1 MINLKIDPEFQSQI
15 PPLTD
20 DEFKQLEE
28 NILKEGKLISPL
40 IVWNNTLVDGHNRYA
55 ILQKHPEIYF
65 STMPLRFANREE
77 ALAWICKN
85 QLGRRNLTPEQK
97 KFLIGKQYSVEH
109 RKPGGNGNNQYTTAT
124 QEAVQEELCQIDT
137 IPPTSAETSIRKQ
150 IAERNNVSES
160 YVARP
165 EKFMHGVEIMEQM
178 VPGMQEK
185 TLSGQFKVRDAD
197 MHRLARADFPNRKQI
212 VHEILHPEDRPAPQK
227 RIYGINYS
235 ALEAAVRRIQQDVDF
250 LMKYLSKVPDD
261 AYVKVETT
269 KILKRHKAYMAQ
281 FEELLNDEK
290 IA

>member
-28 NILKEGKLISPL
+28 NILKEGKLLSPL

-65 STMPLRFANREE
+65 STMPLPFESREE
-77 ALAWICKN
+77 VLAWICKN

-109 RKPGGNGNNQYTTAT
+109 RKPGGNGNNQYTATT

-137 IPPTSAETSIRKQ
+137 IPPTSAEASIRKQ

-160 YVARP
+160 YVARS
-165 EKFMHGVEIMEQM
+165 EKFMRGVEIMEQM

-185 TLSGQFKVRDAD
+185 ILSGQFKVRDAD

-227 RIYGINYS
+227 RIYEINYS

-250 LMKYLSKVPDD
+250 LMKYLPKVPDD

-269 KILKRHKAYMAQ
+269 KILKQHKAYMAQ

>member
-15 PPLTD
+15 PPLTN

-65 STMPLRFANREE
+65 STMPLRFENREE
-77 ALAWICKN
+77 AVAWICKN

-109 RKPGGNGNNQYTTAT
+109 RKPGGNGNNQHTAAAKKT
-124 QEAVQEELCQIDT
+124 VPEELCQFDT
-137 IPPTSAETSIRKQ
+137 IPPTASEASVRKQ

-160 YVARP
+160 YVARS
-165 EKFMHGVEIMEQM
+165 EKFMRGVEIMEQM
-178 VPGMQEK
+178 MPGTKEK
-185 TLSGQFKVRDAD
+185 ILSGQFKVRDAD

-250 LMKYLSKVPDD
+250 LMKYLPKVPDD

-269 KILKRHKAYMAQ
+269 KILKQHKAYMAQ
-281 FEELLNDEK
+281 FEEMLNDEK
-290 IA
+290 VA